1 MKNKQRVCSPIATV
15 VREEAAS
22 GNQFAQYLIESHDY
36 FAKVNEQNRK
46 ERKAV
51 SLQQRLKYTKHSK
64 CQRKI
69 QRQLQELG
77 EAK

>member
-1 MKNKQRVCSPIATV
+1 MKNKQRSCSPVAQVI
-15 VREEAAS
+15 REAAEE
-22 GNQFAQYLIESHDY
+22 GNQFARFLLQSRDY

-46 ERKAV
+46 EQKVV
-51 SLQQRLKYTKHSK
+51 SLQQRLKYTNHSK